1 MKSPTQSKLLLFFM
15 LISEVPDHDPA
26 ISRVRIQTQAH
37 TCKYALSF
45 YKFEPHQDTLVSLN
59 LIKKVSSTYILY
71 RE

>member
-1 MKSPTQSKLLLFFM
+1 M

-45 YKFEPHQDTLVSLN
+45 YKFEPYQDTLVSLN